1 MTLQADIDQACV
13 LIGAV
18 ESGSSATTEESA
30 DMLVAWNQFMQMWKQ
45 DDKDLQW
52 PPQDTLS
59 DPYPLPLWTK
69 EAVIYNLAIRGAI
82 LFDLPVPPDVA
93 FIAREG
99 KAFIEKTLI
108 NNKLLPADMSHM
120 PAGGGRWNIFTDSVR

>member
-1 MTLQADIDQACV
+1 MTLQQLINQALI

-18 ESGSSATTEESA
+18 ESGSDATATESA
-30 DMLVAWNQFMQMWKQ
+30 DMLRALNQMMTTWAEE
-45 DDKDLQW
+45 DKDLKY

-59 DPYPLPLWTK
+59 DTFPLPMWT
-69 EAVIYNLAIRGAI
+69 EQPIAYNLATRAAT

-99 KAFIEKTLI
+99 ESFIAKTLI
-108 NNKLLPADMSHM
+108 NNGLKSKDMSHM
-120 PAGGGRWNIFTDSVR
+120 PAGGGRWNIVTDSIR